1 MKELMTLEQFRLEHP
16 NDVIQIMSSGGYVTL
31 SPNRPLDELVAH
43 AGVRGTEIPIPWEEL
58 KNQIVERCNFNESDG
73 NWYLLTAEPSM
84 GYPTQTN
91 IIEKSQRQ
99 LTETDICFSD
109 EIMEMDSKL
118 NFYMDTSFNV
128 DKVFGTYVETSEND
142 DWLNIY
148 ANYDMAKREMCGAL
162 EITLN
167 HADGSC
173 DELTYPLN
181 AQEKEI
187 LLKKMNDYCLE
198 KEGITLEA
206 YCDNIQAESEYL
218 TGQVTQQQM

>member
-1 MKELMTLEQFRLEHP
+1 MKELMTLEQFWLEHP
-16 NDVIQIMSSGGYVTL
+16 SDVIQIMSPGGYVTL
-31 SPNRPLDELVAH
+31 PPNRPLEELVAH
-43 AGVRGTEIPIPWEEL
+43 AGVWGTEIPILWEEL
-58 KNQIVERCNFNESDG
+58 KDQIVERCNFNESDG

-84 GYPTQTN
+84 DNPPQTT

-109 EIMEMDSKL
+109 EIMEMDNKL

-128 DKVFGTYVETSEND
+128 DQVFGTHVETSEND

-148 ANYDMAKREMCGAL
+148 ADYDMAQREVCGAL

-167 HADGSC
+167 HADGSS
-173 DELTYPLN
+173 EEQIYPLN

-198 KEGITLEA
+198 KESITLEA
-206 YCDNIQAESEYL
+206 YCNNIQAESEYP
-218 TGQVTQQQM
+218 TGQMTQQM